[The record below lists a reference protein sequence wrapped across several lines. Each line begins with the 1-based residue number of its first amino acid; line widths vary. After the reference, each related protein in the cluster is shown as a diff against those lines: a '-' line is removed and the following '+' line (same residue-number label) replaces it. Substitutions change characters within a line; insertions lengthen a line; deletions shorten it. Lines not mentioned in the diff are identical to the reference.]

1 MPDSMPEEPIR
12 SSQVPNR
19 DCVLGVPENKVIL
32 DQILDYMREEKISAY
47 DEERHKG
54 LVRHVLVR
62 YGFTTKEIMVCLI
75 INGDK
80 LPSSEKLLEKL
91 TKIPGMTSIT
101 YNINKEKTNVIMG
114 SKVCPL
120 LGTDVYHR
128 LYR

>member
-1 MPDSMPEEPIR
+1 M
-12 SSQVPNR
+12 
-19 DCVLGVPENKVIL
+19 
-32 DQILDYMREEKISAY
+32 MRNGTK
-47 DEERHKG
+47 

-101 YNINKEKTNVIMG
+101 INVIRNAAM
-114 SKVCPL
+114 
-120 LGTDVYHR
+120 
-128 LYR
+128 

>member
-1 MPDSMPEEPIR
+1 M
-12 SSQVPNR
+12 
-19 DCVLGVPENKVIL
+19 IL

-101 YNINKEKTNVIMG
+101 YNINKDECDHGIKG
-114 SKVCPL
+114 LSA

>member
-1 MPDSMPEEPIR
+1 M
-12 SSQVPNR
+12 
-19 DCVLGVPENKVIL
+19 IL

-80 LPSSEKLLEKL
+80 LPCSEKLLEKL

-120 LGTDVYHR
+120 WGQTYITDYIGNVKYQISP
-128 LYR
+128 LSC